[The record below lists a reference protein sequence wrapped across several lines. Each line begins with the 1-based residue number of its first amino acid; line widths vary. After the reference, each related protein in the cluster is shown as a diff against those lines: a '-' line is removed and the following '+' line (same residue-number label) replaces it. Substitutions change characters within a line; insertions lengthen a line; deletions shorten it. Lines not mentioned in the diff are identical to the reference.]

1 MSAPQTDRVQRVK
14 SRSMGVN
21 LAKKRAFDLVVCL
34 IAAPL
39 WVPLFL
45 VLALVNWVFSGLPIF
60 YKSDR
65 RIFQGR
71 HLRVLKFRTMV
82 RNASQIANRETI
94 PVDQQ
99 AFLNIPATSPLYTPV
114 GRLYERF
121 SMTELP
127 QLWHVVSGKMS
138 LVGSRPL
145 PENVISALKEKY
157 SNVEERFLTK
167 AGLTGFAQVM
177 HRDCVPD
184 DVRLKV
190 ESAYCQHSL
199 ETYSVRLDL
208 LILLYTVFFILKIR
222 KPLTGE
228 EVENLLRKYSITD
241 PHLGTRLRVL
251 RPLNQ

>member
-1 MSAPQTDRVQRVK
+1 MSK
-14 SRSMGVN
+14 IRSEAVN

-34 IAAPL
+34 AAAPL

-45 VLALVNWVFSGLPIF
+45 VLALLNLIFSGLPIF
-60 YKSDR
+60 YRSER

-71 HLRVLKFRTMV
+71 HLLVLKFRTMV

-94 PVDQQ
+94 PVEQQ
-99 AFLNIPATSPLYTPV
+99 RFLNIPASSPLYTPM

-121 SMTELP
+121 SLTELP
-127 QLWHVVSGKMS
+127 QLLHVVTGKMS

-145 PENVISALKEKY
+145 PENVITALKEKH

-184 DVRLKV
+184 DVRLRV
-190 ESAYCQHSL
+190 ESAYCQHAL
-199 ETYSVRLDL
+199 ETYSLRMDF

-222 KPLTGE
+222 KPLTGQ

-241 PHLGTRLRVL
+241 PQIADRRIRIL
-251 RPLNQ
+251 RPINH